1 MNLDRLYQILR
12 ETTAQL
18 RKGEEVRRRPPARGC
33 RQELQGG
40 DNIDELP
47 AARCTS
53 TPCRTNRRRRDGI
66 EKVDLHFIVVGV
78 DKAKAEAHKDE
89 LVGILK
95 DWPSEAWGN
104 PIPKLEEG
112 PSYIHVGGAIGD
124 QGAAFQLFALGK
136 VLGLWDIITPAK
148 LGITGEQANQMAG
161 MGFVMV
167 DGFKAA

>member
-18 RKGEEVRRRPPARGC
+18 RKGEEVEGDPQLVGAVKNFK
-33 RQELQGG
+33 GG

-47 AARCTS
+47 GGSVHIYAMPHESQAK
-53 TPCRTNRRRRDGI
+53 DGI